1 MSRHPEGLPLEREVK
16 FNLPVGA
23 DASLE
28 GHPALQSVDVRQAHE
43 VTTYFDTPDADLA
56 REGLSLRVRRRGMR
70 HVQTLKLGG
79 GHNGAFARNEWEWPV
94 RTESP
99 DLDLLAGTPAAALLS
114 KALTLQPVFVT
125 DVQRTIRTVRRDGAT
140 IEVAVDRGRVDAGE
154 ASEEIRELE
163 LELKD
168 GDPDPMYRLAAV
180 LHTNVPMTLGAESKA
195 DRGWRLRTGRPRKAA
210 KHGDVELPKDVT
222 AGDAFRRIV
231 DSVLAHLMANQP
243 AAAEGDA
250 EGVHQMRIAIRR
262 LRAAL
267 MLFRPQLEP
276 HAEARFTEAL
286 RDLGRIFG
294 EARDWD
300 VFCSEML
307 ESAEEHGVA
316 TSWLNLLRA
325 PAEAEGRAAHA
336 RVASEMQRPALTAI
350 VLGLAEWGAP
360 EGITTHTPLV
370 DLTPQLVGRLEH
382 KVLRRGHHIT
392 HCTNDELHALRK
404 ALKKLRYSVEFLAPL
419 YRHKQVKGCLHRC
432 KALLK
437 QLGMLN
443 DAVVAVVL
451 AEQLGG
457 ERRAELAPAVAALA
471 AWAADSQGEVAA
483 RSAAGEGLYRIPWIN
498 VARPLERREAVL
510 HRRQPVLGQL
520 LGRPS
525 IGPRHDPNRPR
536 LVIQIHLIPAHT
548 EDLPGDIGRRIGS
561 QESDELR
568 DMIRP
573 RPFGTRLHLLLGLPR
588 HRLDHAAERMRP
600 DAVGANVVA
609 LHVHRDAA

>member
-1 MSRHPEGLPLEREVK
+1 
-16 FNLPVGA
+16 
-23 DASLE
+23 
-28 GHPALQSVDVRQAHE
+28 
-43 VTTYFDTPDADLA
+43 
-56 REGLSLRVRRRGMR
+56 MR
-70 HVQTLKLGG
+70 HVQTLKFGG
-79 GHNGAFARNEWEWPV
+79 GHNGAFARNEFEWPV

-99 DLDLLAGTPAAALLS
+99 DLDLLAGTPAAAWLS
-114 KALTLQPVFVT
+114 EASMLQPVFVT

-140 IEVAVDRGRVDAGE
+140 IEVAVDRGRVDAGD
-154 ASEEIRELE
+154 ASEEIREME

-243 AAAEGDA
+243 AAAAGDA

-419 YRHKQVKGCLHRC
+419 YRHKQVKGYLHRC

-443 DAVVAVVL
+443 DAVVAVAL

-471 AWAADSQGEVAA
+471 AWAADSQDKA
-483 RSAAGEGLYRIPWIN
+483 RCHI
-498 VARPLERREAVL
+498 
-510 HRRQPVLGQL
+510 
-520 LGRPS
+520 
-525 IGPRHDPNRPR
+525 
-536 LVIQIHLIPAHT
+536 
-548 EDLPGDIGRRIGS
+548 
-561 QESDELR
+561 QESWHAFTSA
-568 DMIRP
+568 P
-573 RPFGTRLHLLLGLPR
+573 LPK
-588 HRLDHAAERMRP
+588 
-600 DAVGANVVA
+600 
-609 LHVHRDAA
+609 